1 MGKVIFEGEQVLS
14 SYEEAELYFRKC
26 KKHESRYT
34 GEIKKSMFK
43 ENKVAW
49 EET

>member
-1 MGKVIFEGEQVLS
+1 MKDKKVLS

-34 GEIKKSMFK
+34 GKIKNSMFK
-43 ENKVAW
+43 ANKVV
-49 EET
+49 